1 MSMPLAGTGAMETE
15 RVAQPLSPRNRT
27 VHRLRDLSK
36 SASARKEHGL
46 FVAEGWKLVELAFDS
61 PVVVT
66 GLYFHE
72 NAVEDPSALRLA
84 GMAAARSIPVC
95 VLSEPAWKRV
105 SDTMTPQPV
114 LALVSRP
121 EPSMAALDGVT
132 FSIVCVDVRDPGNM
146 GSVIRVAMAA
156 GAGAVVVAPGCA
168 DPYSTKAVRSSAGSV
183 FGMPVV
189 EADAME
195 VMERF
200 RRDGTVVVG
209 TIATGGVPHTEYSFE
224 GPFALVLGNE
234 GSGLPGNIARHMDAM
249 VTVPLANEVESLNVA
264 TACAVLC
271 FEAVRQ
277 RGACSSGAPSSGN

>member
-1 MSMPLAGTGAMETE
+1 
-15 RVAQPLSPRNRT
+15 
-27 VHRLRDLSK
+27 
-36 SASARKEHGL
+36 
-46 FVAEGWKLVELAFDS
+46 VAEGWKLVELALYS
-61 PVVVT
+61 PVAVT

-72 NAVEDPSALRLA
+72 NAVEDPDALRLT
-84 GMAAARSIPVC
+84 GMAAARSIPVS
-95 VLSEPAWKRV
+95 VLSEAAWKRV

-121 EPSMAALDGVT
+121 ESSMTTLDGAT

-146 GSVIRVAMAA
+146 GSVVRVAMAA
-156 GAGAVVVAPGCA
+156 GAGAVVATPGCA

-189 EADAME
+189 EADTME

-200 RRDGTVVVG
+200 QRDGTAVVG
-209 TIATGGVPHTEYSFE
+209 TTVTGGISYTEYPFE
-224 GPFALVLGNE
+224 DPFALVLGNE

-277 RGACSSGAPSSGN
+277 RGVRSSGVRSSGN